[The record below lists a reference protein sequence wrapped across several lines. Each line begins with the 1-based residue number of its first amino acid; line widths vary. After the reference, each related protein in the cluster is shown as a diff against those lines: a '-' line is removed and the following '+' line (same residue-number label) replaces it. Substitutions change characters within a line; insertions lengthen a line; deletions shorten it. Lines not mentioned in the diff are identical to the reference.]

1 MELHEKTPPLSR
13 DHLSSR
19 NGYEKAI
26 GPRELNF
33 ANWKFSSLDT
43 APKTPLGAYKSTE
56 VFSLSKALLCGELSW
71 ISPTFH
77 KPSS

>member
-1 MELHEKTPPLSR
+1 MSVFLPNKIWKKVLSTNHRIVMELHEKTPPLSR

-33 ANWKFSSLDT
+33 AN
-43 APKTPLGAYKSTE
+43 
-56 VFSLSKALLCGELSW
+56 
-71 ISPTFH
+71 
-77 KPSS
+77 